1 MDNSNKMNL
10 TNLNTEELVQIE
22 AGSYF
27 WDLGKAAGHFAFNYL
42 DEIASGKLLPVHSG
56 MLASK

>member
-10 TNLNTEELVQIE
+10 TNLNIEELVQIE

-27 WDLGKAAGHFAFNYL
+27 WDLGKAVGNYAYNYL
-42 DEIASGKLLPVHSG
+42 DEIALGKLLPVHSG